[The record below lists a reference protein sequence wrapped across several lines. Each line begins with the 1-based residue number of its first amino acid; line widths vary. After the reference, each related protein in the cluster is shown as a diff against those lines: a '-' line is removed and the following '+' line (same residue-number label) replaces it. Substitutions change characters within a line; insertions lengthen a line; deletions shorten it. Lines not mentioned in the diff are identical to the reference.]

1 MREISR
7 SLENIKEAI
16 MDILV
21 PKRCVAC
28 GKEGKYICEKCSLF
42 LSEAPSLFAAGGLE
56 ELVSVWE
63 YEGVIKKV
71 ISKIKYEGMF
81 DAIGEFVEK
90 AFKIREPYIPEDT
103 TITFVPIFRKK
114 EKQRGF
120 NQAKLIAQKV
130 GEITN
135 REVLPLL
142 EKIKNTPSQTE
153 LNKEERIAN
162 IKDSFRLL
170 RMSLNGKLPENIL
183 LVDDVWT
190 SGATMQE
197 CCKTLKKSGVEKVFG
212 FTLART
218 V

>member
-1 MREISR
+1 MWGG
-7 SLENIKEAI
+7 LKELI
-16 MDILV
+16 IDVLL
-21 PKRCVAC
+21 PRRCLAC

-42 LSEAPSLFAAGGLE
+42 LSEAPTLFAAGDLE

-63 YEGVIKKV
+63 YEGVIKK
-71 ISKIKYEGMF
+71 IIFKIKYEGVF
-81 DAIGEFVEK
+81 DIINELVKK
-90 AFKIREPYIPEDT
+90 AFEIREPYIPEDT
-103 TITFVPIFRKK
+103 TIIFVPMFKKK

-120 NQAKLIAQKV
+120 NQAELIARKV

-142 EKIKNTPSQTE
+142 EKIKDTPSQTE
-153 LNKEERIAN
+153 LDKEERMSN
-162 IKDSFRLL
+162 VKDSFR
-170 RMSLNGKLPENIL
+170 RKERVNCYNNIL

-197 CCKTLKKSGVEKVFG
+197 CCKTLKRSGVKRVFG